1 MKKMFLYIM
10 LFLSFS
16 MITEQ
21 YINQLGLNNQ
31 LMNSC
36 TGNQINQNND
46 EHQHNHDFIFD
57 ENKLYDPNILQT
69 VDKKAGSIIFHSIMY
84 SPSIWQPPKV

>member
-1 MKKMFLYIM
+1 M

-21 YINQLGLNNQ
+21 YIFNHLGLNNQ

-57 ENKLYDPNILQT
+57 ENKLLDLNILQT
-69 VDKKAGSIIFHSIMY
+69 FDKKAGYIIFHSIKY
-84 SPSIWQPPKV
+84 SPVIWQPPKV